1 MNSRCI
7 FLWRNNLGIYTGSV
21 MSLMQ
26 KKASKSH
33 TILSKHSSYY
43 LVIFLEFLQ
52 WDNEIFFREINF
64 TKKFREKD
72 LTENCVLDFFASDS
86 YGQPSNPLDAPASS

>member
-1 MNSRCI
+1 MRGIFFKRNRCKINSRCI

-26 KKASKSH
+26 IKKASKSH

-43 LVIFLEFLQ
+43 LVIFLFEFLQ
-52 WDNEIFFREINF
+52 
-64 TKKFREKD
+64 
-72 LTENCVLDFFASDS
+72 
-86 YGQPSNPLDAPASS
+86 